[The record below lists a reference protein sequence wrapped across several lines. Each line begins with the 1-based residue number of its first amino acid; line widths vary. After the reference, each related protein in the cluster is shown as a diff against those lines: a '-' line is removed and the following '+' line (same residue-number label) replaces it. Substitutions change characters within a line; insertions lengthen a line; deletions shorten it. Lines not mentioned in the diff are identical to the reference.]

1 MTTLS
6 SSQVAGG
13 ARNWPPKWAKGLRF
27 HEAVAGYLFLLPWL
41 LGLILFIL
49 GPMVTSGYLSFTR
62 YDVVNTPK
70 FVGLD
75 NFVEVFTKDRLF
87 WPSLM
92 LTFRYALIV
101 VPLSL
106 LGSLMA
112 AMLLNQALR
121 GTAWFRTFFFL
132 PHLTPIV
139 AAAVLW
145 GWIFNPD
152 VGPINHWIR
161 TITGGEDAPG
171 WFRDPAWA
179 MTGLIIMAMW
189 GAIGGNTML
198 IFLAGLQ
205 GVPQELYDAAVVD
218 GAGTWAKFRHVT
230 IPMLT
235 PTIFFNTVL
244 GVIGALRV
252 FAAAFVA
259 TQGGPAYATW
269 FYSLHIY
276 TKAFRYFE
284 MGYASALAWI
294 FFVILFAFTYVQF
307 AQSKKWVYYAGEVD

>member
-1 MTTLS
+1 MSALS
-6 SSQVAGG
+6 TPSTASSGSLSPRW
-13 ARNWPPKWAKGLRF
+13 ARNLRF
-27 HEAVAGYLFLLPWL
+27 REALAGYLFLLPWL
-41 LGLILFIL
+41 LGLALFIL
-49 GPMVTSGYLSFTR
+49 GPMAASGYLSFTR
-62 YDVVNTPK
+62 YDIVNAPR
-70 FVGLD
+70 FVGLK
-75 NFVEVFTKDRLF
+75 NFTEIFTKDRLF
-87 WPSLM
+87 WPSLL

-101 VPLSL
+101 VPFSL
-106 LGSLMA
+106 IGSLMA

-121 GTAWFRTFFFL
+121 GTTWFRTFFFL

-145 GWIFNPD
+145 TWIFNPD

-161 TITGGEDAPG
+161 TFTGSADAPG

-218 GAGTWAKFRHVT
+218 GAGMWAKFRHVT

-244 GVIGALRV
+244 GVIAALRV

-276 TKAFRYFE
+276 TKAFQYFE

-294 FFVILFAFTYVQF
+294 FFLVLFIFTYIQF
-307 AQSKKWVYYAGEVD
+307 VQSKKWVYYAGEVD

>member
-1 MTTLS
+1 MTTK
-6 SSQVAGG
+6 AIAG
-13 ARNWPPKWAKGLRF
+13 ARISLPRWTRNLRAK
-27 HEAVAGYLFLLPWL
+27 EAIAGYIFLSPWA
-41 LGLILFIL
+41 LGLILFIV
-49 GPMVTSGYLSFTR
+49 GPMMTSGFLSFTR
-62 YDVVNTPK
+62 YDVVNPPD
-70 FVGLD
+70 FVGLK
-75 NFVEVFTKDRLF
+75 NFIEIFTKDRLF

-106 LGSLMA
+106 VGALSA

-139 AAAVLW
+139 ASAVLW
-145 GWIFNPD
+145 GWIFNAD

-161 TITGGEDAPG
+161 EITGSDNAPG
-171 WFRDPAWA
+171 WFRDPDWA

-218 GAGTWAKFRHVT
+218 GAGLWAKFRNVT

-235 PTIFFNTVL
+235 PTIFFNMVL
-244 GVIGALRV
+244 GIIGALKV

-269 FYSLHIY
+269 FYALHIY
-276 TKAFRYFE
+276 TRAFQYFE

-294 FFVILFAFTYVQF
+294 FFFVLFTFTYVQF
-307 AQSKKWVYYAGEVD
+307 RQSRRWVYYAGEVD

>member
-1 MTTLS
+1 MATLS
-6 SSQVAGG
+6 SSQ
-13 ARNWPPKWAKGLRF
+13 ARTGVRGLLPDWTRSLRF
-27 HEAVAGYLFLLPWL
+27 REAVAGYLFLLPWL
-41 LGLILFIL
+41 LGLLLFIL

-62 YDVVNTPK
+62 YDIVNEPR
-70 FVGLD
+70 FVGLK
-75 NFVEVFTKDRLF
+75 NFVEIFTKDRLF
-87 WPSLM
+87 WPSLG

-106 LGSLMA
+106 IGSLA
-112 AMLLNQALR
+112 AALLLNQALR
-121 GTAWFRTFFFL
+121 GTTWFRTFFFL

-161 TITGGEDAPG
+161 TLTNSQDAPR
-171 WFRDPAWA
+171 WFQDPNWA

-235 PTIFFNTVL
+235 PTIFFNMVL
-244 GVIGALRV
+244 GIIGALRV

-259 TQGGPAYATW
+259 TGGGPAYATW
-269 FYSLHIY
+269 FYALHIY
-276 TKAFRYFE
+276 TKAFKYFE

-294 FFVILFAFTYVQF
+294 FFAILFSFTYFQF
-307 AQSKKWVYYAGEVD
+307 VQSKRWVYYAGEVD

>member
-1 MTTLS
+1 MTTKALPS
-6 SSQVAGG
+6 T
-13 ARNWPPKWAKGLRF
+13 RIPLPRWTNNLRAK
-27 HEAVAGYLFLLPWL
+27 EAIAGYIFLSPWL
-41 LGLILFIL
+41 LGLLLFIV
-49 GPMVTSGYLSFTR
+49 GPMLTSGFLSFTR
-62 YDVVNTPK
+62 YDMVNAPD
-70 FVGLD
+70 FVGLR
-75 NFVEVFTKDRLF
+75 NFIEIFTKDRLF
-87 WPSLM
+87 WPSMM
-92 LTFRYALIV
+92 LTFRYAVIV

-106 LGSLMA
+106 VGALSA
-112 AMLLNQALR
+112 ALLLNQALR

-145 GWIFNPD
+145 GWIFNAD

-161 TITGGEDAPG
+161 TITGSDNAPG
-171 WFRDPAWA
+171 WFRDPDWA

-218 GAGTWAKFRHVT
+218 GAGIWAKFLNVT

-235 PTIFFNTVL
+235 PTIFFNMVL
-244 GVIGALRV
+244 GIIGALKV

-269 FYSLHIY
+269 FYALHIY
-276 TKAFRYFE
+276 SKAFQYFE

-294 FFVILFAFTYVQF
+294 FFFVLLLFTYVQF
-307 AQSKKWVYYAGEVD
+307 RQSRRWVYYAGEVD

>member
-1 MTTLS
+1 MSTQAITENRQLLPRWM
-6 SSQVAGG
+6 Q
-13 ARNWPPKWAKGLRF
+13 RLRF
-27 HEAVAGYLFLLPWL
+27 REAVAGYLFLMPWL
-41 LGLILFIL
+41 LGLILFIA
-49 GPMVTSGYLSFTR
+49 GPMLASGYLSFTR
-62 YDVVNTPK
+62 YDIVRTPE
-70 FVGLD
+70 FVGMK
-75 NFVEVFTKDRLF
+75 NFVEIFTKDRLF
-87 WPSLM
+87 WPSMM
-92 LTFRYALIV
+92 LTFQYALIV
-101 VPLSL
+101 VPFSLVGSL
-106 LGSLMA
+106 LA
-112 AMLLNQALR
+112 ALLLNQGLR
-121 GTAWFRTFFFL
+121 GTTWFRTFFFL

-161 TITGGEDAPG
+161 TLTGSENAPG
-171 WFRDPAWA
+171 WFRDPDWA

-218 GAGTWAKFRHVT
+218 GAGIWAKFRNVT

-244 GVIGALRV
+244 GVIGALKV

-269 FYSLHIY
+269 FYALHIY
-276 TKAFRYFE
+276 TRAFQYFE

-294 FFVILFAFTYVQF
+294 FFFVLFVFTYVQF
-307 AQSKKWVYYAGEVD
+307 RHSRRWVYYAGEVD